1 MVSDFSQYESIHI
14 SLTYHMPKLVLFLN
28 CMSFIFKLAKYNE
41 AVAEIIV
48 TIILTNFEQLQ
59 IKRTAPDS
67 HYATLVIGD
76 NDNNVIF
83 RQKIM

>member
-1 MVSDFSQYESIHI
+1 
-14 SLTYHMPKLVLFLN
+14 
-28 CMSFIFKLAKYNE
+28 MSFIFKLTKYNE

-48 TIILTNFEQLQ
+48 TIILTNFEQMQ

-76 NDNNVIF
+76 NDNNVVF
-83 RQKIM
+83 RQRIM